1 LCAWR
6 SLGLETRDASVNM
19 AIDEAVF
26 RTRIKGS
33 VPNTLRFYCW
43 NPSAVSVGRFQS
55 VEKEVQLEN
64 CRKQGVDVVRRITGG
79 GTVYHGAGDEITYS
93 LIAGKDGLKAKDI
106 ADVYAKVYAGLAEA
120 IGTFGLT
127 ADFNEGTATACPNL
141 TVKGRKIS
149 GSAQCHRA
157 GVVLQH
163 GTLLVRI
170 NLEKMFTLLRVPWAN
185 SRMQVVRVA
194 RERITSLEDEL
205 ARSVSMRTVYDAL
218 IEGFQGALSV
228 SLVDEELTQS
238 ELELAEDLRRRK
250 YATCEWN
257 FRANCGV

>member
-6 SLGLETRDASVNM
+6 LLRLETRDASVNM
-19 AIDEAVF
+19 AVDEAVF
-26 RTRIKGS
+26 RARIRGS

-93 LIAGKDGLKAKDI
+93 LVAGKESLKAKDI
-106 ADVYAKVYAGLAEA
+106 PGVFSEVYAGLAQA
-120 IGTFGLT
+120 IETFGLT
-127 ADFNEGTATACPNL
+127 ADLNEGTAKSCPNL
-141 TVKGRKIS
+141 TVKGKKVS

-163 GTLLVRI
+163 GTLLVKV

-185 SRMQVVRVA
+185 SLMEIVKVA

-205 ARSVSMRTVYDAL
+205 ARSVSLRTVYDAL
-218 IEGFQGALSV
+218 TEGFQKALSI
-228 SLVDEELTQS
+228 SLVEGELTPS
-238 ELELAEDLRRRK
+238 ELELAEELRRKK
-250 YATCEWN
+250 YVTFEWN
-257 FRANCGV
+257 FHGDCGV